1 MAPRAHY
8 VEGGFWVVDDK
19 FQTSGLEK
27 GEVVSREK
35 ADNLEDDIG
44 GGVETGHFA
53 VYPDERVGGWGQH
66 GGGVGGVGISGVAF
80 PGRCRTERR

>member
-1 MAPRAHY
+1 M
-8 VEGGFWVVDDK
+8 G
-19 FQTSGLEK
+19 EK
-27 GEVVSREK
+27 Y
-35 ADNLEDDIG
+35 
-44 GGVETGHFA
+44 FA